1 MKKLIGL
8 CVVVA
13 GLAGLSP
20 VSRAGQ
26 ILVGQC
32 VEYSTCWTSGA
43 SWSDSLS
50 GTQLADLGLG
60 SNVPFTVAQ
69 TSGYVIRLGA
79 TTMTFTTGSGTV
91 TQSLPEFSGSYHG
104 DPCNLCE
111 IDIVGSFSIPSNAL
125 SAMIDGTFGNSA
137 VNSSAGAN
145 LCLGTGPGPCAVQ
158 QSVPEPST
166 LLLFGAAVAG
176 LPWLVRRQRKDT
188 RAV

>member
-1 MKKLIGL
+1 MKKIIGL

-20 VSRAGQ
+20 VSRATQ
-26 ILVGQC
+26 IMVGQC
-32 VEYSTCWTSGA
+32 VEYSTCWTNGA

-50 GTQLADLGLG
+50 GTQLSDLGLG
-60 SNVPFTVAQ
+60 SSVPFIVAE
-69 TSGYVIRLGA
+69 TSGYVIRLGM
-79 TTMTFTTGSGTV
+79 TTMTFTTGSGLV
-91 TQSLPEFSGSYHG
+91 TQSLPEFSGSSQS

-111 IDIVGSFSIPSNAL
+111 IDTVGSFSIPSDAL
-125 SAMIDGTFGNSA
+125 SAVIGGTFGNSV

-176 LPWLVRRQRKDT
+176 LPWLVRRHRKDA